1 MRLQTSGLLYSTL
14 QTFIF
19 GSTGRYRMKTVR
31 IVSLIILLTAAN
43 STFGGS
49 LPFSRSG
56 LIDIPTAS
64 MLLHTQVKLGGAVT
78 AFSYQYADSTT
89 ENDFAVGGHLEFG
102 LFGRAQL
109 GITWLGDAGISGN
122 VRVLAIHESTTIPAI
137 AFGCQ
142 NITGEKNYEFFADAQ
157 DSLYRYE
164 ESQNFSAY
172 MVLTKSLDYFSRIPV
187 CLHLGYGIGRFRQ
200 GENSDFDGI
209 SNPVRGLF
217 GGIDYHP
224 TRNVSLML
232 EWDGR
237 DANLGASFTMNPNVR
252 FLGAI
257 AELEQLAMS
266 NRDLSDVMQNV
277 KFSLGV
283 EITIGPILNAVTL
296 QSFGELTQRESDDL
310 LLKLEAIRSHARE
323 DIEELKHDIP

>member
-1 MRLQTSGLLYSTL
+1 
-14 QTFIF
+14 
-19 GSTGRYRMKTVR
+19 MKTVR
-31 IVSLIILLTAAN
+31 ILSLVILFATANPALA
-43 STFGGS
+43 GS

-64 MLLHTQVKLGGAVT
+64 MLQHTQVQIGGSVT
-78 AFSYQYADSTT
+78 AFSYENADSTA
-89 ENDFAVGGHLEFG
+89 ENDFALGAHFEVG
-102 LFGRAQL
+102 LFNMAQI
-109 GITWLGDAGISGN
+109 GITWLGSAGISGN
-122 VRVLAIHESTTIPAI
+122 ARVIAIRESITVPAI

-142 NITGEKNYEFFADAQ
+142 NIIGEEDYEFFRDTE

-172 MVLTKSLDYFSRIPV
+172 VVFTKSLDYYSGVPL

-200 GENSDFDGI
+200 GKNSDSDGI

-217 GGIDYHP
+217 GGIEYHP
-224 TRNVSLML
+224 ARNLSLML

-237 DANLGASFTMNPNVR
+237 DANLGAGYTLTENVR
-252 FLGAI
+252 LLGAV

-266 NRDLSDVMQNV
+266 NRDPSDVMQNV

-283 EITIGPILNAVTL
+283 EITLGPFFNRTTL
-296 QSFGELTQRESDDL
+296 DPFNEITQRQVDDL
-310 LLKLEAIRSHARE
+310 LRKLEEIRSHARE